1 MYYVEVVKYGTDEVV
16 KRIPCGASERS
27 ADRVDRGVNINL
39 DSENY
44 YTRVVYKPAPAGGE
58 ARP

>member
-1 MYYVEVVKYGTDEVV
+1 MYYVEVVKYETDEVV

-44 YTRVVYKPAPAGGE
+44 YTRVVYEPAPARAKE
-58 ARP
+58 

>member
-44 YTRVVYKPAPAGGE
+44 YTRVVY
-58 ARP
+58 